1 MRTTTIQV
9 QEMKRRGE
17 RIPMMTA
24 YDYPSARFVEAA
36 GVPMILVGDS
46 LGMVVLGYD
55 STLPVTMDDM
65 VHHVKAVVR
74 GTQKAL
80 VVADLPFMS
89 YQASPEDALR
99 NAGRLL
105 QAAGAQAVKLEGG
118 ETLAATVQ
126 RLTQAG
132 IPVQG
137 HIGLTPQSVLQFG
150 GYRIQGRSLEAAW
163 QLLRDAQA
171 LEAAGAFSVVLEGVP
186 AELAGM
192 ITRRVGIPTIGI
204 GAGPQCDGQV
214 QVFHDML
221 GLYPDFTPKHAKRY
235 ANLGQAVQDAVQAYA
250 QEVREGGFPGSH
262 HSVALDPQVAEV
274 LEREL
279 SVPAT
284 GQPVDMQRW

>member
-1 MRTTTIQV
+1 MRTTIIQV
-9 QEMKRRGE
+9 QDMKRRGE
-17 RIPMMTA
+17 RIAMMTA

-36 GVPMILVGDS
+36 GLPMILVGDS

-55 STLPVTMDDM
+55 STIPVTMDDM

-89 YQASPEDALR
+89 YQASPDDAMR

-105 QAAGAQAVKLEGG
+105 QEGGAQAVKLEGG
-118 ETLAATVQ
+118 EAMAATVR

-150 GYRIQGRSLEAAW
+150 GYRIQGRGLAAAR

-171 LEAAGAFSVVLEGVP
+171 LEEAGAFSVVLEGVP

-192 ITRRVGIPTIGI
+192 ITRRIAIPTIGI
-204 GAGPQCDGQV
+204 GAGAQCDGQV

-221 GLYPDFTPKHAKRY
+221 GFYPDFTPKHAKRY
-235 ANLGQAVQDAVQAYA
+235 ANLGQAVQDAVTAYA
-250 QEVREGGFPGSH
+250 QEVRDGVFPESRHGVS
-262 HSVALDPQVAEV
+262 LDPRVAEA

-279 SVPAT
+279 SPPA
-284 GQPVDMQRW
+284 VRV